1 MQELKAIFDIGN
13 GYIKAALFG
22 KDDGKQLILAK
33 EIVKTKGLRKG
44 KVLDMDDLTLSMSNI
59 IDGFHKKLGGDFLEQ
74 VFIGVSH
81 PEMLVTRIQE
91 QKRIMSEKITND
103 DIQHLSRIVS
113 EISGHA
119 NYETLKI
126 MPVYWL
132 IDDTKREKDPLGL
145 QAKKLELVADVF
157 MIPRNFYNNLI
168 DIFDKLNLNVVDIVP
183 NILGAGEVALD
194 FDMKDLGVALVDI
207 GANHTSFVVYEE
219 GNPLAYGT
227 LPVGGEDVTRDISL
241 GMQVDIKEAE
251 EMKKT
256 SGTLMIGN
264 TMPTGDS
271 PVDMSFLSEI
281 IGARYEQIFELIN
294 EKFAAIDR
302 EGRLP
307 GGIVLIGGGAKMKN
321 LDIFAKGVFKLV
333 THYGKDRV
341 MNLGELSLNPQFVNL
356 IGVYT
361 RSEKYYEGKRGL
373 FKNLNF
379 NFNLGASGTALN
391 KVREWIKNVF

>member
-74 VFIGVSH
+74 VFVGVSH

-91 QKRIMSEKITND
+91 QKRIMSDKITND

-126 MPVYWL
+126 MPVYRL
-132 IDDTKREKDPLGL
+132 IDDLKREKDPLGL

-183 NILGAGEVALD
+183 NILGASEVVLD

-251 EMKKT
+251 EMKK
-256 SGTLMIGN
+256 SNGILLADKQQV
-264 TMPTGDS
+264 GDTAID
-271 PVDMSFLSEI
+271 VGFLSEI

-294 EKFAAIDR
+294 EKFAEIER

-307 GGIVLIGGGAKMKN
+307 GGIILIGGGAKMKN
-321 LDIFAKGVFKLV
+321 LDIFAKSIFKLV

-361 RSEKYYEGKRGL
+361 RSEKYYEGKRGI
-373 FKNLNF
+373 FKNLNL
-379 NFNLGASGTALN
+379 NFNLGMGGN
-391 KVREWIKNVF
+391 R

>member
-59 IDGFHKKLGGDFLEQ
+59 IDGFHKKLGGDFLEE
-74 VFIGVSH
+74 VFIGISH
-81 PEMLVTRIQE
+81 PEMMVTRIQE

-132 IDDTKREKDPLGL
+132 IDDLKREKDPLGL

-183 NILGAGEVALD
+183 NILGASEVALD
-194 FDMKDLGVALVDI
+194 FDMKDLGVALIDI
-207 GANHTSFVVYEE
+207 GANHTTYVVYEE
-219 GNPLAYGT
+219 GNPLSYGT

-256 SGTLMIGN
+256 NGILMVDNNTPIEDTQIDIG
-264 TMPTGDS
+264 
-271 PVDMSFLSEI
+271 FLSEI

-294 EKFAAIDR
+294 ERFAQIERD
-302 EGRLP
+302 GRLP
-307 GGIVLIGGGAKMKN
+307 GGIILVGGGAKMKN
-321 LDIFAKGVFKLV
+321 LDMFAKSVFKLV
-333 THYGKDRV
+333 AHNGKDRV
-341 MNLGELSLNPQFVNL
+341 MNLGELSLNPQFINL

-361 RSEKYYEGKRGL
+361 RSEKYYEGRKGL

-379 NFNLGASGTALN
+379 NFNLGMWTNRMN

>member
-132 IDDTKREKDPLGL
+132 IDDNKREKDPLGL

-168 DIFDKLNLNVVDIVP
+168 EIFDKLNLNVVDIIP
-183 NILGAGEVALD
+183 NILGAAEVVLD
-194 FDMKDLGVALVDI
+194 FDMKDLGVALIDI

-251 EMKKT
+251 EMKKNNGIILT
-256 SGTLMIGN
+256 NEKPIQDTQIDVG
-264 TMPTGDS
+264 
-271 PVDMSFLSEI
+271 FLSEI
-281 IGARYEQIFELIN
+281 ISARYEQIFELVN
-294 EKFAAIDR
+294 EKFGAIER

-307 GGIVLIGGGAKMKN
+307 GGIILIGGGAKMKN
-321 LDIFAKGVFKLV
+321 LDIFGKTIFKLV

-341 MNLGELSLNPQFVNL
+341 MNLGELSLNAQFINL

-361 RSEKYYEGKRGL
+361 WSEKYYEGKR
-373 FKNLNF
+373 
-379 NFNLGASGTALN
+379 
-391 KVREWIKNVF
+391 

>member
-74 VFIGVSH
+74 VFIGISH
-81 PEMLVTRIQE
+81 PEMMVTRIQE

-126 MPVYWL
+126 MPVYRL

-157 MIPRNFYNNLI
+157 MIPKNFYNNLV

-183 NILGAGEVALD
+183 NILGASEVALD

-207 GANHTSFVVYEE
+207 GANHTTYVVYEE

-251 EMKKT
+251 EMKKAN
-256 SGTLMIGN
+256 GILMIN
-264 TMPTGDS
+264 EKD
-271 PVDMSFLSEI
+271 PVEDTQIDVGFLSEI

-294 EKFAAIDR
+294 EEFAEIERD
-302 EGRLP
+302 GRLP
-307 GGIVLIGGGAKMKN
+307 
-321 LDIFAKGVFKLV
+321 
-333 THYGKDRV
+333 
-341 MNLGELSLNPQFVNL
+341 
-356 IGVYT
+356 
-361 RSEKYYEGKRGL
+361 
-373 FKNLNF
+373 
-379 NFNLGASGTALN
+379 
-391 KVREWIKNVF
+391 